1 MRAIKVERPIR
12 QFSFKWWLV
21 STLGPF
27 EAIYTEPLFD
37 TNNDALTSPRVASIL
52 ATSAGDAAIGTA
64 YHRE

>member
-1 MRAIKVERPIR
+1 MV
-12 QFSFKWWLV
+12 LV

-27 EAIYTEPLFD
+27 EVIYTEPLFD

-52 ATSAGDAAIGTA
+52 ATSAGAAAIGTA